1 MMISTRGR
9 YALRVMLD
17 LAMDGTGTYVPLD
30 SIARREGMSEK
41 YLESILAV
49 LSRAGLVQALRG
61 KGGGYRLSRRP
72 EEYPIGEV
80 LRLTEKSLAP
90 VTCLEPGTACPQAQS
105 CPTFPLW
112 QGLDKVIDDYL
123 MAHTLADLLPKGG
136 GYRLTRK
143 PEEYPIGE
151 ILRLTEKSLAP
162 VTCLEEGMDCPQA
175 ESCPTLP
182 LWQGLDRVIEE
193 YLMGRTL
200 ADLLPPEKQ

>member
-17 LAMDGTGTYVPLD
+17 LAMDETGSYVPLD
-30 SIARREGMSEK
+30 RIARREGISEK
-41 YLESILAV
+41 YLEGILAV

-61 KGGGYRLSRRP
+61 KGGGYKLS
-72 EEYPIGEV
+72 
-80 LRLTEKSLAP
+80 
-90 VTCLEPGTACPQAQS
+90 
-105 CPTFPLW
+105 
-112 QGLDKVIDDYL
+112 
-123 MAHTLADLLPKGG
+123 
-136 GYRLTRK
+136 RK
-143 PEEYPIGE
+143 PEDYPIGE

-162 VTCLEEGMDCPQA
+162 VTCLEEGMNCPQA
-175 ESCPTLP
+175 ADCPTLP

>member
-17 LAMDGTGTYVPLD
+17 LATDETGAYVPLD
-30 SIARREGMSEK
+30 TIARRQGISEK
-41 YLESILAV
+41 YLESILAA
-49 LSRAGLVQALRG
+49 LSRDGLVLALRG
-61 KGGGYRLSRRP
+61 KGGGYKLS
-72 EEYPIGEV
+72 
-80 LRLTEKSLAP
+80 
-90 VTCLEPGTACPQAQS
+90 
-105 CPTFPLW
+105 
-112 QGLDKVIDDYL
+112 
-123 MAHTLADLLPKGG
+123 
-136 GYRLTRK
+136 RK
-143 PEEYPIGE
+143 PEDYPIGE
-151 ILRLTEKSLAP
+151 ILRLTEKSLGP